1 MQYFAELRR
10 GVWIAKGKSMSPS
23 LIPLVFIAAVTAL
36 ASAVLGGLYLLLR
49 REPIPDKKASKKIV
63 VSNVR

>member
-1 MQYFAELRR
+1 
-10 GVWIAKGKSMSPS
+10 MSLH
-23 LIPLVFIAAVTAL
+23 LIPLVFPAAIIAA

-63 VSNVR
+63 VSNLK

>member
-1 MQYFAELRR
+1 
-10 GVWIAKGKSMSPS
+10 MSLH
-23 LIPLVFIAAVTAL
+23 LIPLVFIAAIIAL

-49 REPIPDKKASKKIV
+49 RELIPDKKASKKIV